1 MIEINLSPKEKTLD
15 ITNVGGINL
24 SLINVKMIVISIL
37 LLYLPEPYL
46 IDFYKDKVD
55 AIDKK
60 VRELNGEK
68 RRINVKLQEVREI
81 EKQVEVLNA
90 QEGELKK
97 KIGIVESIVAKRQN
111 PFKILKYI
119 AENTPKDVW
128 FSELIINDKS
138 LEIKGYTS
146 SWKSMTSF
154 FESLKT
160 SIFFS
165 RNVEFQQ
172 TQDGK
177 DINGQRV
184 ESFSVRANIERFEWK
199 TNS

>member
-24 SLINVKMIVISIL
+24 SLINVKMIIVSIL

-46 IDFYKDKVD
+46 IDFYKEKVD
-55 AIDKK
+55 AIDAQ
-60 VRELNGEK
+60 VRDLNKEK
-68 RRINVKLQEVREI
+68 RRINVQLREVREI

-111 PFKILKYI
+111 PFKVLKYI

-128 FSELIINDKS
+128 FSELIINDRS

-146 SWKSMTSF
+146 SWKSMTTF

-165 RNVEFQQ
+165 RNVDFQQ
-172 TQDGK
+172 TQEGK

-184 ESFSVRANIERFEWK
+184 ESFSVRANIERFE
-199 TNS
+199 